1 MLSLEFNYTEVFEEI
16 ALKEI
21 YIDDVKKVVLKE
33 KPSFDFEIT
42 HTEHDTQ
49 LDIKKIWLKLKTS
62 EDKV

>member
-1 MLSLEFNYTEVFEEI
+1 
-16 ALKEI
+16 LKEI

-33 KPSFDFEIT
+33 KPGVDFEVT